1 MKDGQAV
8 AAKTLEDYSSS
19 DDDISVSD
27 VSSTDSEN
35 GQELQW
41 TEQRRKAKRIRD
53 DINGDNNIREGSNR
67 DKVSRKRKKKY
78 HKDKTEKKRRKKRNK
93 RMKSERLRKG
103 INDKKSMYIYYY
115 CVYINRMSLIV
126 GLDMSMR
133 PHP

>member
-78 HKDKTEKKRRKKRNK
+78 HKDKTEKKRRKKKEQKDEK
-93 RMKSERLRKG
+93 RKA
-103 INDKKSMYIYYY
+103 KK
-115 CVYINRMSLIV
+115 RHK
-126 GLDMSMR
+126 R
-133 PHP
+133 